1 MSVAAGARWFARR
14 VWRRPAAVLC
24 CVGVLSAA
32 VLASGCQRGGALVGA
47 PAPEF
52 SLSDLSGR
60 TIRLANMKGRVV
72 FLNVWASWCEP
83 CREEMPAMQT
93 LYTRLGGPDFE
104 MLAVSA
110 DQQGREVVA
119 RFVRDF
125 GLTFPVL
132 PDPDLDIARRYGV
145 TGYPETF
152 VIDRNGRIVAH
163 AIGPRAWDS
172 PASMAAFRALIERG
186 EWRDF

>member
-1 MSVAAGARWFARR
+1 MSARVPGASIATLSLVAMLLLGML
-14 VWRRPAAVLC
+14 VV
-24 CVGVLSAA
+24 
-32 VLASGCQRGGALVGA
+32 GCQRGGALVGTQ
-47 PAPEF
+47 APEF

-60 TIRLANMKGRVV
+60 AVRLANLRGRVV
-72 FLNVWASWCEP
+72 FLNVWATWCEP
-83 CREEMPAMQT
+83 CRQEMPAMQS
-93 LYTRLGGPDFE
+93 LYNRLRGPDFE

-110 DQQGREVVA
+110 DQDGREAVA
-119 RFVRDF
+119 QFASEL

-132 PDPDLDIARRYGV
+132 PDPDLEIARRYRV

-163 AIGPRAWDS
+163 AIGPRDWDG
-172 PASMAAFRALIERG
+172 PASIEAFRGLLERG